1 MINHQRRSAT
11 LILVAVSMIVLI
23 GFAAIVVD
31 VGVMYDA
38 RQDLQQTADASALAG
53 ASAYVGDDMMQIIMG
68 TANAGTFPEIEQN
81 IVDRSQDVHKRNKF
95 FNGEEIVA
103 ELDDIKWGFINIY
116 SGTSPIETE
125 VIQEDHNAVYVIS
138 RKEASHVNGAVP
150 LFFAAIFGKYSTNI
164 TASAVAAFDTRFERF
179 IVDTPG
185 AANILPFTIHEDAYE
200 QEYNFGGDNYSYE
213 NETVNRSP
221 DGIRE
226 IRLYPYPLS
235 GSGYE
240 EGDGNFGVLNIGTEN
255 QGIDAERV
263 QIENGVSGEDFMDE
277 IGTDELSF
285 ENDVGESISY
295 DMTGSPG
302 LEATLKDAIEAK
314 IGDVIGFFTHN
325 QVVLSGSN
333 AIYTITEL
341 KFGRVMDIKL
351 TGPPNQKGF
360 YIQPVIYS
368 GGGIKIDPTR
378 ETYGRGEIGRIVLVR

>member
-1 MINHQRRSAT
+1 MVI
-11 LILVAVSMIVLI
+11 VAVSIVVLI
-23 GFAAIVVD
+23 GFAAIVAD
-31 VGVMYDA
+31 VGVMYNA
-38 RQDLQQTADASALAG
+38 RQDLQRTADASALAG
-53 ASAYVGDDMMQIIMG
+53 VTALVGDDMMKVIMG
-68 TANAGTFPEIEQN
+68 TADAGTFPTIQQN
-81 IVDRSQDVHKRNKF
+81 IVDRSQDIHKLNPF
-95 FNGEEIVA
+95 LNGEQVVA
-103 ELDDIKWGFINIY
+103 EVEDIKYGFIDIR
-116 SGTSPIETE
+116 SGTSPIETG
-125 VIQEDHNAVYVIS
+125 VPPEDHNAVYVIS
-138 RKEASHVNGAVP
+138 KKVAGHTNGAMP
-150 LFFAAIFGKYSTNI
+150 LFFAAIFGKHSTDI
-164 TASAVAAFDTRFERF
+164 SASAVAAFDTRYERF

-185 AANILPFTIHEDAYE
+185 AANILPFTIHEDAYD
-200 QEYNFGGDNYSYE
+200 QEYNHGGDNYSYE
-213 NETVNRSP
+213 NSTVSRSP

-263 QIENGVSGEDFMDE
+263 QIENGVSGEDFYSE
-277 IGTDELSF
+277 IGTDELFF
-285 ENDVGESISY
+285 ENEYGESITY

-314 IGDVIGFFTHN
+314 IGDIVGFFTHN
-325 QVVLSGSN
+325 QVILSGSN
-333 AIYTITEL
+333 AIYTITSL
-341 KFGRVMDIKL
+341 KFGRIMDIRL